1 MIDVRE
7 SMAHLFGLGLY
18 QDVQVDA
25 SLRDTGVVL
34 TYNLIPAQRFRR
46 IAFSGQ
52 LGVPEAEL
60 RRVVLERHGSSLSL
74 ARANQVT
81 STLQTVYRQ
90 RGYPKAEITISAGPT
105 RDPSNAT
112 MVIAIRPGARARIAE
127 IDVQGSLRGSQ
138 AQLLGALDLR
148 VGDGY
153 DGVEL
158 DERLS
163 RYAGELRAEGYY
175 EARVTQIARFVDGDT
190 AVHLTLSVE
199 PGPHVEIDFQGDPLS
214 ASERNQ
220 LVPIA
225 REHSV
230 DEDLLEDS
238 KFGIERHFRERGFCN
253 PRADY
258 QRAEAEGV
266 LRVTF
271 TVTRGPQCIVEQ
283 AEVTGNTSITSA
295 ELAPL
300 LVTKSGLAFSDSIA
314 GADASRIQ
322 GYYRQRGFA
331 GVKVTSQLERRE
343 PKAGSE
349 YVRVRFV
356 IAEGVRSM
364 VDSVRSR
371 ATPPSPTRRFAR
383 P

>member
-1 MIDVRE
+1 MRCVLLLVLLAIGRTSEAAVTDYIGKTVVEIRLQVNGIDMRDPTLLEIIETHTGSPLAMGEVRE

-74 ARANQVT
+74 ARANQVM

-90 RGYPKAEITISAGPT
+90 RGYPKAEIAISAGPT

-163 RYAGELRAEGYY
+163 RHAGQLRAEGYY

-214 ASERNQ
+214 ASERE
-220 LVPIA
+220 PA
-225 REHSV
+225 RA
-230 DEDLLEDS
+230 DRPGAFGRRRPARGLEV
-238 KFGIERHFRERGFCN
+238 RHRAPL
-253 PRADY
+253 PRAW
-258 QRAEAEGV
+258 
-266 LRVTF
+266 VTA
-271 TVTRGPQCIVEQ
+271 TRGP
-283 AEVTGNTSITSA
+283 TTSA
-295 ELAPL
+295 P
-300 LVTKSGLAFSDSIA
+300 KQKGCC
-314 GADASRIQ
+314 ASR
-322 GYYRQRGFA
+322 
-331 GVKVTSQLERRE
+331 
-343 PKAGSE
+343 
-349 YVRVRFV
+349 
-356 IAEGVRSM
+356 
-364 VDSVRSR
+364 
-371 ATPPSPTRRFAR
+371 SP
-383 P
+383 